1 MEPIMTSDPYK
12 LDAFKMISCEFD
24 IICGTVIMAE
34 ITKYETRKLFI
45 ITMFVITN
53 KKHRYKKIK

>member
-1 MEPIMTSDPYK
+1 MEPIMTIDPYK
-12 LDAFKMISCEFD
+12 LDAFKIRSYEFD

-45 ITMFVITN
+45 FTMFVITN
-53 KKHRYKKIK
+53 KKQRNKKTK